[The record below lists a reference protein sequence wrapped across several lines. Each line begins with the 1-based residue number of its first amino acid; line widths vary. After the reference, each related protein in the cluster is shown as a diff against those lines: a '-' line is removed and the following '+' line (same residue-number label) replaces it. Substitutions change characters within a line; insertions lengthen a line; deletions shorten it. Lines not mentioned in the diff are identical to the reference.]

1 MKPFKKIFWVFIF
14 IAVLFTVGSFFNID
28 VLTTVA
34 NYLLVPVLVLY
45 YRYRAKKWFL
55 LMVIALFMFYM
66 RDIFLFNG
74 GYREYSNLVM
84 ITFFSGLVVIYGFAI
99 SGFQRAKV
107 HVVEWISLFIMYGF
121 LGFLFYSIAD
131 LVPQVMPS
139 YQEITFLH
147 LFLLTFL
154 LAITFTEYLL
164 KSHYASLW
172 LMLASASLLV
182 SEMSL
187 FFKMYIIDDIS
198 VKIFFPLFHVIAY
211 YAFIEHALHRRPSA
225 KIPYF

>member
-1 MKPFKKIFWVFIF
+1 MKPSKKIFWIFVFI
-14 IAVLFTVGSFFNID
+14 ALLFTVGSFFNID
-28 VLTTVA
+28 GLTVGA
-34 NYLLVPVLVLY
+34 NYLLVPVLILY
-45 YRYRAKKWFL
+45 YRFRAKNWFL
-55 LMVIALFMFYM
+55 LMVFAMFMFYM

-74 GYREYSNLVM
+74 FREYSNLVM
-84 ITFFSGLVVIYGFAI
+84 ITFFIGLIVIYGFAI
-99 SGFQRAKV
+99 AGFQRAKV
-107 HVVEWISLFIMYGF
+107 HLVEWISLLIMYGF

-139 YQEITFLH
+139 FQEVTFLY

-172 LMLASASLLV
+172 LMLASAALLV

-187 FFKMYIIDDIS
+187 FFKMYVIDDIS

-211 YAFIEHALHRRPSA
+211 YSFIEHALHRRPSA

>member
-1 MKPFKKIFWVFIF
+1 MKSFKKIFWVFVF

-28 VLTTVA
+28 VLTTVT
-34 NYLLVPVLVLY
+34 NYLLIPILVLY

-55 LMVIALFMFYM
+55 LMVLALFMFYL

-74 GYREYSNLVM
+74 FREYSNLVM
-84 ITFFSGLVVIYGFAI
+84 ITFFIGLVIIYGFAI
-99 SGFQRAKV
+99 SGFQRAKI

-131 LVPQVMPS
+131 LVPQVMRS
-139 YQEITFLH
+139 YQEITFLY

-187 FFKMYIIDDIS
+187 FFKMYVIDDIS